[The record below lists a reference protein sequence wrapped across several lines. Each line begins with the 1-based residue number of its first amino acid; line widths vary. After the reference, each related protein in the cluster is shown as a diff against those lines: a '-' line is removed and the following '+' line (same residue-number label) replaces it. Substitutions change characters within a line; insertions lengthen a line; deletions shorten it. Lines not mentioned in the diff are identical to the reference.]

1 MLFKDYRDA
10 IVNLGTKNLLK
21 IKDVYLK
28 HQKIEKLTKI
38 QLVQYQKMIGEIYS
52 KQNNEFYS
60 AVQDFWVQL
69 DKNAEQYSKE
79 IKEIFDK
86 SIIEN
91 SKNLEKYTMSNFTS
105 TLSFFENINNSF
117 SNSNASYYK
126 LSDNNFENF
135 KLFFEKVNNLIKE
148 FSINC
153 EEILLSFEVKDEAS

>member
-28 HQKIEKLTKI
+28 HQKIEKLTNI
-38 QLVQYQKMIGEIYS
+38 QLDQYQKMIGEIYS

-69 DKNAEQYSKE
+69 DKNTEQYSKE

-91 SKNLEKYTMSNFTS
+91 SKNLEKYILSNFTDPF
-105 TLSFFENINNSF
+105 LFFENLNNSF
-117 SNSNASYYK
+117 EKSNSLYFK
-126 LSDNNFENF
+126 LSDKNFENF
-135 KLFFEKVNNLIKE
+135 KSLIEKVNNLIKE